1 MPLRPQNANLG
12 ADMSAATGAGWF
24 EWSLR
29 VNTTVKGNNIWGFA
43 TCYQL
48 GYLKYADLYGVPA

>member
-1 MPLRPQNANLG
+1 MCRFEAL
-12 ADMSAATGAGWF
+12 AAFGAGWF

-29 VNTTVKGNNIWGFA
+29 VNTTVKGNNIWGFS

-48 GYLKYADLYGVPA
+48 GYLKYAALFEVPP